1 MVYYLRAIGFSLT
14 KESDKP
20 AWYMLLHCYLD
31 NDDAGRWVVDSL
43 HELLAD
49 EAQNMFAPYPFYKDL
64 NFLLALQEENSIE
77 VVIYRYYFSFLDLNS
92 NTLLSMSD
100 APTRKE
106 TMNISGLFTLLLI
119 GKVNC
124 EVVFRG
130 SLRYDAAY
138 LHY

>member
-1 MVYYLRAIGFSLT
+1 
-14 KESDKP
+14 
-20 AWYMLLHCYLD
+20 
-31 NDDAGRWVVDSL
+31 
-43 HELLAD
+43 
-49 EAQNMFAPYPFYKDL
+49 
-64 NFLLALQEENSIE
+64 
-77 VVIYRYYFSFLDLNS
+77 
-92 NTLLSMSD
+92 MSD

-138 LHY
+138 LHYRVLAFCFF